1 MQIHH
6 AAHCPAVLYGLALP
20 APPAGALPDR
30 ARLQQLIDLLDSFDL
45 ASDSAD
51 IGRLPAALR
60 AFGAD
65 LA

>member
-1 MQIHH
+1 M
-6 AAHCPAVLYGLALP
+6 L
-20 APPAGALPDR
+20 DR
-30 ARLQQLIDLLDSFDL
+30 ARLQQLIDLLENFDF

-60 AFGAD
+60 AFGAE

>member
-20 APPAGALPDR
+20 TPPAGAMLDR
-30 ARLQQLIDLLDSFDL
+30 ARLQELIDLLDRFDF

-60 AFGAD
+60 AFGAE